1 MRPRSKLTSLYLAQ
15 LRRRFT
21 HKISKCR
28 MTTANW
34 TPASPWN
41 IVDSEVIFMKRLQ
54 QFTVISA
61 ALLASLPAFARSY
74 PPKQMLPTVH
84 GPGLWYST
92 AATATLSE
100 KHVIEVF
107 IHTDGNSRKLL
118 YVVYA
123 DRELDVFDVTDNA
136 EPRNI
141 RHEKLA
147 SDAQESTVNHAQFRL
162 LMLGSRA

>member
-1 MRPRSKLTSLYLAQ
+1 VCAPTGEVNKSACAQ
-15 LRRRFT
+15 
-21 HKISKCR
+21 KCCR
-28 MTTANW
+28 
-34 TPASPWN
+34 
-41 IVDSEVIFMKRLQ
+41 
-54 QFTVISA
+54 TVA
-61 ALLASLPAFARSY
+61 ALLASPPAFARSY

-84 GPGLWYST
+84 GLGVRYST

-100 KHVIEVF
+100 KHVMEAF

-141 RHEKLA
+141 RHETLA
-147 SDAQESTVNHAQFRL
+147 SDAQESTVNHAEFRL
-162 LMLGSRA
+162 LMLGSRTDTAASP

>member
-1 MRPRSKLTSLYLAQ
+1 M
-15 LRRRFT
+15 
-21 HKISKCR
+21 
-28 MTTANW
+28 
-34 TPASPWN
+34 
-41 IVDSEVIFMKRLQ
+41 
-54 QFTVISA
+54 
-61 ALLASLPAFARSY
+61 
-74 PPKQMLPTVH
+74 
-84 GPGLWYST
+84 
-92 AATATLSE
+92 
-100 KHVIEVF
+100 IEVF